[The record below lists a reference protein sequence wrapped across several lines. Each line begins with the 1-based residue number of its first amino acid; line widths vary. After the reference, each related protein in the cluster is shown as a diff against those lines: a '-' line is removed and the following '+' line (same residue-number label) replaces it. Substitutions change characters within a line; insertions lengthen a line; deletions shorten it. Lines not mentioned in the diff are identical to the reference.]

1 MLPVADQQVP
11 EDARLVQV
19 PQADHVLHPVDG
31 GGVHGLDVAGIL
43 RGNPVLLEEDEDRE
57 RYVTG
62 RKERSTPGRGTRWE
76 NIHGRVCRP
85 QLLSPG
91 HDRGLFERFRAEEGN
106 HFLVYWSSKRHMT
119 LGILAGTQSRAARAS
134 SASGEFLTNTSLFI
148 PSRYYISISLVS
160 PLPQNTAKQRKDGLE
175 N

>member
-1 MLPVADQQVP
+1 MLTVADQQVP

-76 NIHGRVCRP
+76 NIHGRARRP
-85 QLLSPG
+85 QG
-91 HDRGLFERFRAEEGN
+91 
-106 HFLVYWSSKRHMT
+106 MT
-119 LGILAGTQSRAARAS
+119 EAHLKDSEQKKENIFWFTGAARD
-134 SASGEFLTNTSLFI
+134 T
-148 PSRYYISISLVS
+148 
-160 PLPQNTAKQRKDGLE
+160 
-175 N
+175 